1 MSRQTL
7 VPWPLLQ
14 LAIKRVPGKAK
25 RMTEEDAVHIGK
37 VKNGEEENNE
47 IITTKPLQGNQ
58 TTCAEDAIPWP
69 RSVGLIKMK
78 VQTELNTRMP
88 DDRNACMIVEMCVTK
103 YGVLLVADM
112 ANRRLKAFS
121 PEHKFLSFVDILST
135 PLSVAVINETKA
147 VVSDSDKHLNFV
159 DISDTR
165 AISITNTI
173 KLDYEVLSTAG
184 ALSKILVI
192 AITKPTSVKMLDLDG
207 TEIWSVEADANGKRL
222 FVDPFALKT
231 PKIVVAD
238 FIGQT
243 VTVIDCNG
251 GKIVRRLNLIGNGLA
266 GLTFDSHNNM
276 YVMFHESND
285 VRVFSEDMKQRRILL
300 AWWGGW
306 GGWMDVLFN
315 PWPKPIRWQC
325 YITPYKIYY
334 SLRKGGTSIAF
345 NSVTSELYVS
355 YASPLDFIDC
365 FKLSLD
371 GI

>member
-37 VKNGEEENNE
+37 IDGGKQENDD
-47 IITTKPLQGNQ
+47 IITTKQLQGNQ
-58 TTCAEDAIPWP
+58 TTCVEDSIPWP

-78 VQTELNTRMP
+78 VQTELNSRMS

-121 PEHKFLSFVDILST
+121 PELKFLSFVDILSP
-135 PLSVAVINETKA
+135 PLSVAVINEIKA

-173 KLDYEVLSTAG
+173 KLDYVVLSVVE
-184 ALSKILVI
+184 ALTKIVVI
-192 AITKPTSVKMLDLDG
+192 AVTKPKSIKMLDLEG
-207 TEIWSVEADANGKRL
+207 KEIWRAERDAQGNLL
-222 FVDPFALKT
+222 FENPEYVASFGPDCH
-231 PKIVVAD
+231 KIVVSD

-243 VTVIDCNG
+243 LTYIDCNS
-251 GKIVRRLNLIGNGLA
+251 GKVVKKFHLLGRGPA
-266 GLTFDSHNNM
+266 GLTFDSHNNI
-276 YVMFHESND
+276 YVMCNKSND
-285 VRVFSEDMKQRRILL
+285 VRVFSEDLKQGRVLL
-300 AWWGGW
+300 AWWGGL
-306 GGWMDVLFN
+306 MNFILDYLHF
-315 PWPKPIRWQC
+315 PKRRLQRH
-325 YITPYKIYY
+325 TIYHT
-334 SLRKGGTSIAF
+334 LRKGGTSIAF
-345 NSVTSELYVS
+345 NSRTSELYVS
-355 YASPLDFIDC
+355 YESSSDSIDC
-365 FKLSLD
+365 FKLSLN
-371 GI
+371 GF